1 MARLGK
7 SDFVEGERMSEIAAI
22 KTLKKYTK
30 AEAEEIL
37 VGVISD
43 LSDMQIIRDSGIG
56 IKVWRK
62 PDKNGIFIEVMKGN
76 LYQVKDFDLK

>member
-7 SDFVEGERMSEIAAI
+7 SDFVKGERMSELAST
-22 KTLKKYTK
+22 KTLKKYTES
-30 AEAEEIL
+30 EAEEIL

-43 LSDMQIIRDSGIG
+43 LSNIQIIRDSGIE